1 MDTLIDLPPLPST
14 ATSPPA
20 RKRRVSV
27 VSSPV
32 DADDDGETPPPA
44 KKRAPRSSAAEKA
57 AKKQARMERNRIAAQ
72 ASRDRK
78 RQQNEFLEARVAELE
93 AQLQAANC
101 HVSPSSST
109 PFSAPLSLVAP
120 STSFGDPQVAQLQEE
135 NEALKTQLAL
145 EKLQSQSLQIRLSAL
160 ETKFGRLEQ
169 LLVKT
174 AGGGEEASPQG
185 VKAEPKEQH
194 TMEQE
199 QENEKEQEDTDNS
212 RLPLLDPLSLPP
224 SVDALP
230 SLPSSDDPFA
240 ALLFPFADLDPTDSA
255 PDPLGHQDPSVVS
268 DDVLGQAWSDW
279 ATGLQLDGLEQQAE
293 PAREQEFDFF
303 EFLRQDA
310 AAGSAAEVVC

>member
-14 ATSPPA
+14 ATSPPSG
-20 RKRRVSV
+20 RKRRVSH

-32 DADDDGETPPPA
+32 DPDDSGETPPPA

-57 AKKQARMERNRIAAQ
+57 AKKLARMERNRIAAQ

-93 AQLQAANC
+93 AQLQAAHR
-101 HVSPSSST
+101 HVSPSLST
-109 PFSAPLSLVAP
+109 SFDAPLSLFSP
-120 STSFGDPQVAQLQEE
+120 STSPGDPQQVAQLQEE
-135 NEALKTQLAL
+135 NETLKTQLAL

-174 AGGGEEASPQG
+174 AGGGEGAKVES
-185 VKAEPKEQH
+185 KEQQP
-194 TMEQE
+194 MEQE
-199 QENEKEQEDTDNS
+199 QEKENEQEDTDNS
-212 RLPLLDPLSLPP
+212 RLVAREVESSLQRN
-224 SVDALP
+224 
-230 SLPSSDDPFA
+230 
-240 ALLFPFADLDPTDSA
+240 LLFPFANLDAADTAS
-255 PDPLGHQDPSVVS
+255 DPLGHQDQPLVG

-279 ATGLQLDGLEQQAE
+279 ASGLQLNGLEAE
-293 PAREQEFDFF
+293 PAREQEFDLF

-310 AAGSAAEVVC
+310 GPASAAEAVC